1 MIVNTKYMYNLLVTN
16 SKVTKVDVEKELNQY
31 LNSKN
36 YILKSLEPYEFYI
49 NNFTRINFEDLKNI
63 TNYNLN
69 YKLRINSN
77 TEKFGIDTE
86 KLKRILNVLCEI
98 NKSIKKLEKTKEIV
112 KTIPNYEVYKDI
124 LNSFNEI
131 VSDEIVYKGY
141 VFNLPFNLSDIKIT
155 KVECSKYGK
164 KIDWNA
170 TNKKKKEILDKGE
183 VLYKV
188 LERDKEF
195 RIIKDNGGEKYITY
209 FQKDFDYLWN
219 WVKSK
224 VKVLNSA
231 YYRFKPTYYNNTSTG
246 GKLGNIN
253 KLSLLKTSNSELL
266 KNFI

>member
-1 MIVNTKYMYNLLVTN
+1 MYNLLVTN
-16 SKVTKVDVEKELNQY
+16 NKVTKKDIEINLAQY

-49 NNFTRINFEDLKNI
+49 NNFTSINFEDLKNI
-63 TNYNLN
+63 TNFYISN
-69 YKLRINSN
+69 KLRINYN

-86 KLKRILNVLCEI
+86 KLKRLINVLCEL
-98 NKSIKKLEKTKEIV
+98 NKNIKKLEKQKEII
-112 KTIPNYEVYKDI
+112 KTIPKFEVYKDI
-124 LNSFNEI
+124 LNTFNETI
-131 VSDEIVYKGY
+131 SDEIVYKGY
-141 VFNLPFNLSDIKIT
+141 TFNLPFNLSDIKIT
-155 KVECSKYGK
+155 KVDCSKYGK

-170 TNKKKKEILDKGE
+170 TNKKKKEILDKGGI
-183 VLYKV
+183 LYKV
-188 LERDKEF
+188 TERDDKF
-195 RIIKDNGGEKYITY
+195 KIIKDNGGEKYIVY
-209 FQKDFDYLWN
+209 FDKDFDYLWN

-246 GKLGNIN
+246 GKLGNVN